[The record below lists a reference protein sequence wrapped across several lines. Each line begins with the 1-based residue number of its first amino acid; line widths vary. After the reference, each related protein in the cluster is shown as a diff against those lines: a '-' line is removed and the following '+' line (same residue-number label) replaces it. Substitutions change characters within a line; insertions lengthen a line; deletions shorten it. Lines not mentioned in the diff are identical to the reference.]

1 MSWGYFFINFNCEFI
16 QGFHID
22 TKAAFHCKH
31 CCQEGYFHIHLDE
44 VCQFSFV
51 RCQNRHFPGATISRV
66 SGLTT
71 AEKLTCWSP
80 LRYRDYLPGEESH
93 RPGLRLPSLAGMVGR
108 EVAQRTVGAR
118 HVPLH
123 RTPWLFLTQEQ
134 SVIHWYGSAPY
145 WMVIAG
151 VTTTI
156 ITQSTHDY
164 HISGH
169 ELCGF
174 NEAIF
179 PRTAINIFIVPH
191 LVFLCSYRSN
201 ILGYQ

>member
-1 MSWGYFFINFNCEFI
+1 MSRGYSFINLNCEFI
-16 QGFHID
+16 QGVHIE

-31 CCQEGYFHIHLDE
+31 CCQDDYSHIHLDE
-44 VCQFSFV
+44 VCKFSFV

-80 LRYRDYLPGEESH
+80 LGYRDHLPAEES
-93 RPGLRLPSLAGMVGR
+93 RRSGLPPLAGTVGR
-108 EVAQRTVGAR
+108 EVGPRDGWDRPR

-156 ITQSTHDY
+156 ITHRPHHTWLSYFWGGTMWIVLMRPFSPGQPLIFLLC
-164 HISGH
+164 HI
-169 ELCGF
+169 
-174 NEAIF
+174 
-179 PRTAINIFIVPH
+179 
-191 LVFLCSYRSN
+191 
-201 ILGYQ
+201 